1 MSGSPALRDVV
12 LPVVTI
18 DPGADGVWL
27 QRFLRSA
34 FLIGSRGYALTAAH
48 VIPAEGDGLAVLT
61 ADDAGWRAHLVDGWE
76 AHPTEDV
83 AVLKVAGPLTPSWM
97 SLAGSWEG
105 QSLPYRSW
113 GYPASVMYE
122 IVDNGLARPRP
133 DLVYTQ
139 GYIRR
144 RVSSPLPGL
153 VGSQFFELRRASRL
167 RLLGW
172 TGTTNGHWDQ
182 VARGGRLRRAARDR
196 GRQPTPDMAG
206 HSGFAQATWKNRGA
220 YSSATLMMSSSMTT
234 GNVSTGM

>member
-27 QRFLRSA
+27 QRFLGSA

-48 VIPAEGDGLAVLT
+48 VIPAEGDGLAVLA
-61 ADDAGWRAHLVDGWE
+61 ADDAGWRAHLVEGWE

-153 VGSQFFELRRASRL
+153 VGSQFFELSESVGCGCSGGPVL
-167 RLLGW
+167 RMDA
-172 TGTTNGHWDQ
+172 GTRWLVVGVY
-182 VARGGRLRRAARDR
+182 VAQREIEGANLPPTWPGIPDSH
-196 GRQPTPDMAG
+196 RQPGRIVLPTRARP
-206 HSGFAQATWKNRGA
+206 
-220 YSSATLMMSSSMTT
+220 
-234 GNVSTGM
+234 